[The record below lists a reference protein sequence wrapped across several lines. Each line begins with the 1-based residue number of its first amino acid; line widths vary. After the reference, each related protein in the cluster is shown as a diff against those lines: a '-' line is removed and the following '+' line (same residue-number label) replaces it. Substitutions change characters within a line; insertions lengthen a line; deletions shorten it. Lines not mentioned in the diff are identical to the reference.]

1 MSRPVFY
8 ILAAV
13 SIVGAIAIPFGDPEF
28 LGRAI
33 ALELSFIG
41 LTLLT
46 WKGIRKAL
54 YPCIP
59 IAVVVIVG
67 NSLAPPHVEIMTTFS
82 KPVNA
87 VLLIVGGYLLQITLV
102 IASAFEL
109 ARPSRPRTAKKNY

>member
-54 YPCIP
+54 
-59 IAVVVIVG
+59 
-67 NSLAPPHVEIMTTFS
+67 
-82 KPVNA
+82 
-87 VLLIVGGYLLQITLV
+87 
-102 IASAFEL
+102 
-109 ARPSRPRTAKKNY
+109 